1 MGLTCYNVSPFT
13 MSPRRKSKSMKKFQ
27 TMGELI
33 AYMVGANAPSE
44 LQTVAKNDMQAVE
57 EINHGGAQAYLIIAE
72 TKSEAKQIEKEYEL
86 SNRMPEYS
94 RIINT
99 LDGAYWLHS
108 VYVFG
113 DDGGGIIYFERV
125 PLLL

>member
-1 MGLTCYNVSPFT
+1 
-13 MSPRRKSKSMKKFQ
+13 MKKFQ
-27 TMGELI
+27 TMGELV
-33 AYMVGANAPSE
+33 AYLLRANAPKE
-44 LQTVAKNDMQAVE
+44 LQNAAVENMPAVE

-125 PLLL
+125 PLLP